1 VEPKE
6 SQNTNREVRKYIQ
19 KLFPLLVSFLCALL
33 LQTFMPWYSRFRE
46 RCRKWNR
53 NIHEIHR
60 ICVTFSGGITGT
72 DGNVNVPYL
81 FPGHVQFVC
90 NFVFLDLMLLRWRT
104 GGVQLLPAISPAPT
118 GMSSRSVLPQ
128 AISNSSVNF
137 SVDIGR
143 SGNIFE
149 SRFHSQYCGSHLS
162 AVYFFQRLC
171 PGTVG
176 SESGA
181 GSATETFTEFTG
193 MWMSCSGGITG
204 TDGNLH
210 LPGNCHGIALLLPKI
225 FV

>member
-53 NIHEIHR
+53 HIPEIR
-60 ICVTFSGGITGT
+60 WICVTFSSGITGT

-149 SRFHSQYCGSHLS
+149 SRFHSQYCG
-162 AVYFFQRLC
+162 
-171 PGTVG
+171 
-176 SESGA
+176 
-181 GSATETFTEFTG
+181 
-193 MWMSCSGGITG
+193 
-204 TDGNLH
+204 
-210 LPGNCHGIALLLPKI
+210 
-225 FV
+225 